1 MREPGGALPQLIA
14 AERPQRAREPANTDE
29 KEEPPG

>member
-14 AERPQRAREPANTDE
+14 AERAERAREPANADE
-29 KEEPPG
+29 KPAG